1 MFWYFKNATALLWGL
16 HDLTLFGCKS
26 EAITIKMKSTQK
38 IETIMSLKGDTE
50 ARSFCASKE
59 APVRS
64 IKSFG
69 DTDGLLGKNNYRFV
83 DRLFYDSM
91 TQLSPLLLCCFKNG
105 PTPASCIIYF
115 QPFQTNSITVLQQ
128 IYVENVHPVYGARIR
143 THDLGNM
150 SLLP

>member
-1 MFWYFKNATALLWGL
+1 
-16 HDLTLFGCKS
+16 
-26 EAITIKMKSTQK
+26 
-38 IETIMSLKGDTE
+38 MSLKGDTE

-115 QPFQTNSITVLQQ
+115 QSFQTNSITVYNKYMWKMSIQ
-128 IYVENVHPVYGARIR
+128 YMVPGFEP
-143 THDLGNM
+143 TTLGT
-150 SLLP
+150 